1 MRALDNFLGVLTNQ
15 MSNIDYI
22 INLCFDI
29 SEQGKTPSVALIRN
43 MAHHPL
49 AIPEVIKGLQHWK
62 SNSSARP
69 KTHNKQQTNT
79 GSTTNQSLQ
88 QRVSQLEAQV
98 ATIMQQLTKISVD
111 GSDKKSR

>member
-1 MRALDNFLGVLTNQ
+1 

-62 SNSSARP
+62 SNSNVRP
-69 KTHNKQQTNT
+69 KIHNKQIST
-79 GSTTNQSLQ
+79 GTTTNQSLQ

-98 ATIMQQLTKISVD
+98 ATIMQQLTKM
-111 GSDKKSR
+111 SDDKSNTKGR

>member
-1 MRALDNFLGVLTNQ
+1 

-22 INLCFDI
+22 ISLCFDI

-62 SNSSARP
+62 SNSNVRP
-69 KTHNKQQTNT
+69 KIHNKQINT
-79 GSTTNQSLQ
+79 GTTTNQSLQ

-98 ATIMQQLTKISVD
+98 ATIMQQLTKM
-111 GSDKKSR
+111 SDDKSNTKGR

>member
-1 MRALDNFLGVLTNQ
+1 

-62 SNSSARP
+62 SNSNARP
-69 KTHNKQQTNT
+69 KTHNTQINT

-88 QRVSQLEAQV
+88 QRVSKLEAQV
-98 ATIMQQLTKISVD
+98 ATMMKQLTKMPDEV
-111 GSDKKSR
+111 SDKKSR